1 MINKTLTKHRMKKL
15 LNISTAFMLIS
26 FAFLQSGC
34 LKQFAND
41 QFPDVT
47 ANSETINGI
56 VKYKNTDPSGTKL
69 DEWHFGAAVIKA
81 ILGGNVVLASAP
93 LETDGTFKLILPAT
107 VGGIYFS
114 KLADIAYQQ
123 GGTIKATPAEI
134 RFLGTIQFKVEY
146 TDNDKAKSI
155 FVNLSTLKTDLS
167 VNRSYYYNFYDLDG
181 TFTGIGTSGNKFNWT
196 FTKGWGIVESF
207 ITNTTSNAFDSRSV
221 TSAPVEAIWVN

>member
-1 MINKTLTKHRMKKL
+1 
-15 LNISTAFMLIS
+15 
-26 FAFLQSGC
+26 
-34 LKQFAND
+34 
-41 QFPDVT
+41 
-47 ANSETINGI
+47 
-56 VKYKNTDPSGTKL
+56 
-69 DEWHFGAAVIKA
+69 
-81 ILGGNVVLASAP
+81 
-93 LETDGTFKLILPAT
+93 LPAT

-181 TFTGIGTSGNKFNWT
+181 TFTGTGTSGNKFNWT
-196 FTKGWGIVESF
+196 FIKGWGIVESF
-207 ITNTTSNAFDSRSV
+207 ITNTTSNAIDSRSV